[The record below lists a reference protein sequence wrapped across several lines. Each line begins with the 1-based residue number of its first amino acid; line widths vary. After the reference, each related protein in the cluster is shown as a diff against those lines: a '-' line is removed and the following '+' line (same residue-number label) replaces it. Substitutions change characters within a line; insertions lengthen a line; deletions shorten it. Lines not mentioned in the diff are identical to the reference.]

1 MKLKMNPYTESMVSF
16 FECLCRHV
24 RPQFA
29 KVKEKKRQRHILEVM
44 QEYGFAKYDSRKKTW
59 VGTRQ
64 LVGKIIK
71 INRVTRDHHTSS
83 ARCFQKGIDRIFR
96 DGDYLD
102 PNDNWHYFQLLLP
115 IIFETQY
122 MHCIRWLRLNIR
134 LHDEKSKFSQ
144 EALLIARGFL
154 FAGVMNVCIA
164 ETNATLDKFSKSGD
178 YDDDD
183 NDDDDDDDDSPLRPS
198 PVAASIGATTTSSQQ
213 QSVIQS
219 PNIVA
224 FPKPNQTT
232 PS

>member
-1 MKLKMNPYTESMVSF
+1 MKIKMDGYTESMVSF
-16 FECLCRHV
+16 FECLSRHV

-44 QEYGFAKYDSRKKTW
+44 QEYGFVKYNSRKTW
-59 VGTRQ
+59 VVTRQ

-71 INRVTRDHHTSS
+71 INRTTRDHHTSS

-122 MHCIRWLRLNIR
+122 MHCIRWLKLNIQ
-134 LHDEKSKFSQ
+134 LHDEKSKFSR
-144 EALLIARGFL
+144 EALLVAKGL
-154 FAGVMNVCIA
+154 VFAGVINVCIA
-164 ETNATLDKFSKSGD
+164 ETNATLDKFSSSGD

-183 NDDDDDDDDSPLRPS
+183 NDDDDDDSPRRPS

-224 FPKPNQTT
+224 LPKPSQTT

>member
-1 MKLKMNPYTESMVSF
+1 MKLNMDPYTKSMVSF
-16 FECLCRHV
+16 FECLSRHV

-44 QEYGFAKYDSRKKTW
+44 QEYGFAKYNSRKKTW
-59 VGTRQ
+59 VRTRQ

-83 ARCFQKGIDRIFR
+83 DRCFQKGLDKIFR

-115 IIFETQY
+115 IIFEAQY
-122 MHCIRWLRLNIR
+122 MHCIRWMKLNIQ
-134 LHDEKSKFSQ
+134 LHDEKSKFSR
-144 EALLIARGFL
+144 EALLIAKGFV
-154 FAGVMNVCIA
+154 FAGVINVCIA
-164 ETNATLDKFSKSGD
+164 ETNATLDKFSSSGD

-183 NDDDDDDDDSPLRPS
+183 NDDDDDDSPRRPS

-224 FPKPNQTT
+224 LPKPSQTT